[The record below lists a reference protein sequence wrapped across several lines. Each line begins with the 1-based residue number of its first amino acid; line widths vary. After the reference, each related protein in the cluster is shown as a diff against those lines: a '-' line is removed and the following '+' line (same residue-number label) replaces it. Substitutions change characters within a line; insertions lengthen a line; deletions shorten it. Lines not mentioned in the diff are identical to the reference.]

1 MVVSSSQGGPAGLS
15 TRQDCKAVHRHLKA
29 IASALTALE
38 PGNIAAVRRLLRGIA
53 SDSGLAAGVVARPAT
68 DAPVP
73 GTWLIP
79 PEVDPGYRIVYFH
92 GLSFMAGD
100 LATYGGFASRLA
112 AATRA
117 STFLVEYRLAP
128 EHTYPAAH
136 DDCRTALNW
145 AQSHGPNGEGAAR
158 CVLVG
163 DSCGASLAL
172 ASALDASRQGRPAAA
187 LVLFSPFVDLS
198 VSGDSWLRNEG
209 RDPILSADLA
219 RGCAAL
225 YAPGV
230 DPREFRL
237 SPLFDDLS
245 GLPPLQIHASAA
257 DPMFDDATR
266 LMSACNR
273 VGVSVE
279 SHLWSDLAHVWY
291 LFHDQLKQAR
301 HSINLTGSFVR
312 RL

>member
-1 MVVSSSQGGPAGLS
+1 MVVSSSQCGAAGPSG
-15 TRQDCKAVHRHLKA
+15 RQDCFSVNRHLTS

-38 PGNIAAVRRLLRGIA
+38 PGDIAAVRRLLRGVA
-53 SDSGLAAGVVARPAT
+53 SDTSLAAGVVAHAAT
-68 DAPVP
+68 EGPVP

-79 PEVDPGYRIVYFH
+79 RDADPRYRIVYCH

-136 DDCRTALNW
+136 DDCRTALLW
-145 AQSHGPNGEGAAR
+145 AQLHGPEGDHAAR
-158 CVLVG
+158 CVLAG

-172 ASALDASRQGRPAAA
+172 ASALDATRQGRPAAA
-187 LVLFSPFVDLS
+187 VILFSPFVDLS
-198 VSGDSWLRNEG
+198 VSGESWQRNEG
-209 RDPILSADLA
+209 RDPILTADLA

-230 DPREFRL
+230 DTRDLRL
-237 SPLFDDLS
+237 SPVFADLS

-266 LMSACNR
+266 LMTACISA
-273 VGVSVE
+273 GVSVE
-279 SHLWSDLAHVWY
+279 SHLWSDIAHVWY

>member
-1 MVVSSSQGGPAGLS
+1 M
-15 TRQDCKAVHRHLKA
+15 AVYRHLQA
-29 IASALTALE
+29 IAKVLAALE
-38 PGNIAAVRRLLRGIA
+38 PGDIAAVRRLLRGIA
-53 SDSGLAAGVVARPAT
+53 SDTSLAAGVAARPAT

-79 PEVDPGYRIVYFH
+79 QDPDPRYRIVYCH

-100 LATYGGFASRLA
+100 FATYGGFASRLA

-136 DDCRTALNW
+136 DDCRTALSW
-145 AQSHGPNGEGAAR
+145 AQSHGPDGDAAAH
-158 CVLVG
+158 CVLAG

-172 ASALDASRQGRPAAA
+172 TSALDANRQERPAAA

-198 VSGDSWLRNEG
+198 VSGDSWQRNEG
-209 RDPILSADLA
+209 RDPILTTDIA
-219 RGCAAL
+219 RDCAAL

-230 DPREFRL
+230 DPRDHCL
-237 SPLFDDLS
+237 SPIFADLS

-266 LMSACNR
+266 LMSACDR
-273 VGVSVE
+273 AGVPVE
-279 SHLWSDLAHVWY
+279 SHLWSEIPHVWY

-301 HSINLTGSFVR
+301 HTINLTGSFLR

>member
-1 MVVSSSQGGPAGLS
+1 MQAYIGPTVNS
-15 TRQDCKAVHRHLKA
+15 DRQERLAINQHLRG
-29 IASALTALE
+29 IASRLASLDPTDMT
-38 PGNIAAVRRLLRGIA
+38 AVRSLLRGIA
-53 SDSGLAAGVVARPAT
+53 TDTSLAPGVKALPAP
-68 DAPVP
+68 DAPVA
-73 GTWLIP
+73 GMWLIP
-79 PEVDPGYRIVYFH
+79 RDADPGRRLVYYH

-117 STFLVEYRLAP
+117 ITFFVEYRLAP
-128 EHTYPAAH
+128 EHTYPVAH
-136 DDCRTALNW
+136 DDCRVALSW
-145 AQSHGPNGEGAAR
+145 AQAHGPGSDVAAG

-172 ASALDASRQGRPAAA
+172 ACALDANRQGRPVAAV
-187 LVLFSPFVDLS
+187 VLFSPFVDLS
-198 VSGDSWLRNEG
+198 VSGDSWQRNEG
-209 RDPILSADLA
+209 RDPILTADLA
-219 RGCAAL
+219 RGCATL
-225 YAPGV
+225 YAPGI
-230 DPREFRL
+230 DPRDLRL
-237 SPLFDDLS
+237 SPVFDDLS
-245 GLPPLQIHASAA
+245 SLPPLQIHASAA

-273 VGVSVE
+273 AGVPVE
-279 SHLWSDLAHVWY
+279 SHLWSDIAHVWY

>member
-1 MVVSSSQGGPAGLS
+1 MDASPSGPAGPS
-15 TRQDCKAVHRHLKA
+15 GRQDCAAVHRHLKA
-29 IASALTALE
+29 VANAFAALE
-38 PGNIAAVRRLLRGIA
+38 PGDFAAIRQLLRGLA
-53 SDSGLAAGVVARPAT
+53 SDTRLAAGVASRPAHG
-68 DAPVP
+68 APVP

-79 PEVDPGYRIVYFH
+79 QDPDPRYRIVYCH

-117 STFLVEYRLAP
+117 CTLLVDYRLAP
-128 EHTYPAAH
+128 EHNHPAAH
-136 DDCRTALNW
+136 DDCRDALRW
-145 AQSHGPNGEGAAR
+145 AQSHGPEREASSNCIVA
-158 CVLVG
+158 G

-172 ASALDASRQGRPAAA
+172 ASALDAIRAGQPATA
-187 LVLFSPFVDLS
+187 LILFSPFVDLS
-198 VSGDSWLRNEG
+198 VSGESWQRNEG
-209 RDPILSADLA
+209 RDPILTADLA

-230 DPREFRL
+230 DTRDHRL
-237 SPLFDDLS
+237 SPLFADLS
-245 GLPPLQIHASAA
+245 GLPPVQIHASAA

-266 LMSACNR
+266 LLAACNR
-273 VGVSVE
+273 AGVTAE
-279 SHLWSDLAHVWY
+279 LHAWSDIPHTWY

-301 HSINLTGSFVR
+301 HSINLAGSFVR

>member
-1 MVVSSSQGGPAGLS
+1 M
-15 TRQDCKAVHRHLKA
+15 AVHRHLKVL
-29 IASALTALE
+29 ASSLTELE
-38 PGNIAAVRRLLRGIA
+38 PGDIAAVRRLLRGVA
-53 SDSGLAAGVVARPAT
+53 SDNSLAAGVVARPT
-68 DAPVP
+68 TNAPVP

-79 PEVDPGYRIVYFH
+79 RDADPEYRLVYFH

-136 DDCRTALNW
+136 EDCRTALAW
-145 AQSHGPNGEGAAR
+145 AQSHGPDNDDAAQ
-158 CVLVG
+158 CVLAG

-172 ASALDASRQGRPAAA
+172 ASALDAKRQGRPAAG

-198 VSGDSWLRNEG
+198 VSGDSWQRNEG
-209 RDPILSADLA
+209 RDPILTADLA
-219 RGCAAL
+219 RDCAAL

-230 DPREFRL
+230 DPRDIRL
-237 SPLFDDLS
+237 SPIFDDLS
-245 GLPPLQIHASAA
+245 SLPPLQIHASSA
-257 DPMFDDATR
+257 DPAFDDATR

-273 VGVSVE
+273 AGARVE
-279 SHLWSDLAHVWY
+279 SHLWSDIGHVWY

>member
-1 MVVSSSQGGPAGLS
+1 MDALPSGPAGPS
-15 TRQDCKAVHRHLKA
+15 GRDDCAAVHRHLRA
-29 IASALTALE
+29 VAQAFGALE
-38 PGNIAAVRRLLRGIA
+38 PGDFSAIRRLLRGLA
-53 SDSGLAAGVVARPAT
+53 LDTRLAAGVASRPARG
-68 DAPVP
+68 APVP

-79 PEVDPGYRIVYFH
+79 EDPDPRYRIVYCH

-117 STFLVEYRLAP
+117 CTLFVEYRLAP
-128 EHTYPAAH
+128 EHAFPAAH
-136 DDCRTALNW
+136 DDCRAALEW
-145 AQSHGPNGEGAAR
+145 AQSHGPEGKATTE
-158 CVLVG
+158 CVMAG

-172 ASALDASRQGRPAAA
+172 TSALDARRVGRPAAA
-187 LVLFSPFVDLS
+187 LILFSPFVDLS
-198 VSGDSWLRNEG
+198 VTGESWLRNEG
-209 RDPILSADLA
+209 RDPILTPNLA

-230 DPREFRL
+230 DPRDKRL
-237 SPLFDDLS
+237 SPVLADLT
-245 GLPPLQIHASAA
+245 GLPPVQIHASAA

-273 VGVSVE
+273 AGVPAE
-279 SHLWSDLAHVWY
+279 LHAWGDIPHVWY
-291 LFHDQLKQAR
+291 LFHDQLKHAR
-301 HSINLTGSFVR
+301 HSINLAGSFVR

>member
-1 MVVSSSQGGPAGLS
+1 MHKHDTPAGAS
-15 TRQDCKAVHRHLKA
+15 GRQDCSAVRQHLR
-29 IASALTALE
+29 ALAGDLAALE
-38 PGNIAAVRRLLRGIA
+38 PDDIVSVRRLLRGIA
-53 SDSGLAAGVVARPAT
+53 SETSLASGVVVRPAR

-79 PEVDPGYRIVYFH
+79 EHPDPRFRVVYCH

-112 AATRA
+112 AATRS

-128 EHTYPAAH
+128 EHTFPAAH
-136 DDCRTALNW
+136 EDCQTALSW
-145 AQSHGPNGEGAAR
+145 AQSHGPDGDHAAN
-158 CVLVG
+158 CVVVG
-163 DSCGASLAL
+163 DSCGASLAI
-172 ASALDASRQGRPAAA
+172 ASALTAGRAGAPAAA
-187 LVLFSPFVDLS
+187 VVVFSPFVDLS
-198 VSGDSWLRNEG
+198 VSGDSWQRNEG
-209 RDPILSADLA
+209 RDPILTADLA
-219 RGCAAL
+219 RGCATL

-230 DPREFRL
+230 DPRDHRL
-237 SPLFDDLS
+237 SPLYADLS
-245 GLPPLQIHASAA
+245 GLPPIQIHASAA
-257 DPMFDDATR
+257 DPMFDDAAQ

-273 VGVSVE
+273 AGVPAE
-279 SHLWSDLAHVWY
+279 SHVWSDIPHSWY

>member
-1 MVVSSSQGGPAGLS
+1 
-15 TRQDCKAVHRHLKA
+15 
-29 IASALTALE
+29 
-38 PGNIAAVRRLLRGIA
+38 
-53 SDSGLAAGVVARPAT
+53 
-68 DAPVP
+68 
-73 GTWLIP
+73 
-79 PEVDPGYRIVYFH
+79 
-92 GLSFMAGD
+92 MAGD
-100 LATYGGFASRLA
+100 LATYGGFVSRLA
-112 AATRA
+112 ASTRTC
-117 STFLVEYRLAP
+117 TFLVEYRLAP
-128 EHTYPAAH
+128 EHVFPAAH
-136 DDCRTALNW
+136 EDCRTALSW
-145 AQSHGPNGEGAAR
+145 AQAHGPDSADAAI
-158 CVLVG
+158 CVLAG

-172 ASALDASRQGRPAAA
+172 TSALDANRQGRPAAA

-198 VSGDSWLRNEG
+198 VSGDSWQRNEG
-209 RDPILSADLA
+209 RDPILTADLA

-230 DPREFRL
+230 APRDHRL

-266 LMSACNR
+266 LMSACTR
-273 VGVSVE
+273 AGVPVE
-279 SHLWSDLAHVWY
+279 SHLWADVPHVWY

>member
-1 MVVSSSQGGPAGLS
+1 MVLSSSQGGPAGLS
-15 TRQDCKAVHRHLKA
+15 SRQDRKAVHRHLNA
-29 IASALTALE
+29 IASALSALE
-38 PGNIAAVRRLLRGIA
+38 SGDIAAVRRLLRGIA
-53 SDSGLAAGVVARPAT
+53 LDTSLASGVVARPAS

-79 PEVDPGYRIVYFH
+79 RDFDPGYRIVYCH

-117 STFLVEYRLAP
+117 CTLLVEYRLAP
-128 EHTYPAAH
+128 EHTFPAAH
-136 DDCRTALNW
+136 DDCRAALQW
-145 AQSHGPNGEGAAR
+145 AQSHGPDGQAASN

-172 ASALDASRQGRPAAA
+172 ASVLDAHCQGRPAAA
-187 LVLFSPFVDLS
+187 LLLFSPFVDLS
-198 VSGDSWLRNEG
+198 VSGDSWQRNEG
-209 RDPILSADLA
+209 RDPILTADLA

-230 DPREFRL
+230 DPRDHRV
-237 SPLFDDLS
+237 SPVFADLS
-245 GLPPLQIHASAA
+245 GLPPVQIHASAA
-257 DPMFDDATR
+257 DPMFDDAVQ
-266 LMSACNR
+266 LMSAFNR
-273 VGVSVE
+273 VGVSTE
-279 SHLWSDLAHVWY
+279 SHFWSDIPHVWY

-301 HSINLTGSFVR
+301 HSINLAGSFVR